1 MTTEYEYTVVLE
13 YDKKIG
19 EYAALV
25 PSLPGCTSQGK
36 TREEALTNV
45 REAIR
50 GHIESLRQLGRD
62 IPIENR
68 VKIAV

>member
-1 MTTEYEYTVVLE
+1 MTREYEYTVVLE
-13 YDKKIG
+13 YDEEIG

-25 PSLPGCTSQGK
+25 PGLPGCTSQGK
-36 TREEALTNV
+36 TREEALINV
-45 REAIR
+45 HEAIR
-50 GHIESLRQLGRD
+50 GHIETLRQLGCE

>member
-1 MTTEYEYTVVLE
+1 MAKKYEYTVVLE
-13 YDKKIG
+13 YDEEID

-36 TREEALTNV
+36 TREEALANV
-45 REAIR
+45 QEAIR
-50 GHIESLRQLGRD
+50 GHIETLCQLGRD

-68 VKIAV
+68 VKVAV